1 MRAHTTRCCEP
12 SVRGKFYTKHPDA
25 ARRRHPRRLVRRR
38 RGLVA
43 QGHTAGRRLLPR
55 CTVRFD
61 PWTASPDLVWTGDI
75 FGARILLPVVLHRRP
90 KLRRRTSRPPMLS
103 PARRSD
109 AGGPN
114 LQPLHRRPWTPQYL
128 CSSNM
133 SVRRSHGSQPA
144 ATAPCPPATVL

>member
-43 QGHTAGRRLLPR
+43 PGHTAGCFPVVRFASTHGRRLQILCGR
-55 CTVRFD
+55 E
-61 PWTASPDLVWTGDI
+61 I
-75 FGARILLPVVLHRRP
+75 FLARIPLPVVHHRRP